1 MARAGATWASKGP
14 RKTSALIGKANSHF
28 GAQPWFL
35 CRTLP
40 VWLISVNSDILRKSF
55 FMTTVSNLGHALAIS
70 GGAPVRTDLFPPW
83 PALEEEEIEAA
94 AAVLRSGRVNY
105 WTGDE
110 GRAFEREFAA
120 FTGRKYAIALAN
132 GTVALELALYSLD
145 IGPGDE
151 VVVPSRTFIASAS
164 CAVMRGATP
173 VVADID
179 RDSSNLT
186 AETIKSVITSRTKAI
201 VAVHLAGWPC
211 DMESILELAHRH
223 RIAVIEDCAQAH
235 GARYRGRSV
244 GSFGEMAA
252 FSFCQDKNMTTGGE
266 GGMLLTND
274 RRLWNLGWSF
284 KDHGKSFEAVYE
296 RHHPPGYR
304 FLHESFG
311 TNWRLTEA
319 QSAIG
324 RVLLRKLP
332 GMVEKR
338 RRNAA
343 FLSEEFSRIP
353 ALRVV
358 TPPDYVWHAY
368 YKYDVY
374 IRPERLREGW
384 DRNRIQ
390 EAISA
395 EGIPCTAGTCS
406 EIYLEK
412 AFPESMRPR
421 HLLPV
426 ARELGETS
434 LMFKVHPTLSER
446 DLADTCM
453 AVSKIMQIASR
464 D

>member
-1 MARAGATWASKGP
+1 
-14 RKTSALIGKANSHF
+14 
-28 GAQPWFL
+28 
-35 CRTLP
+35 
-40 VWLISVNSDILRKSF
+40 
-55 FMTTVSNLGHALAIS
+55 MTTVSNLGHALAIS
-70 GGAPVRTDLFPPW
+70 GGAPVRTDQFPPW

-94 AAVLRSGRVNY
+94 VAVLRSGRVNY

-110 GRAFEREFAA
+110 GRAFEREFAD

-132 GTVALELALYSLD
+132 GTVALELALYCLG

-151 VVVPSRTFIASAS
+151 VIVPSKTFVATAS
-164 CAVMRGATP
+164 CAVMRGAIP

-179 RDSSNLT
+179 RDSGNLT
-186 AETIKSVITSRTKAI
+186 AETMKKVITSRTKA
-201 VAVHLAGWPC
+201 VVPVHLAGWPC
-211 DMESILELAHRH
+211 DMESILDLARRH

-235 GARYRGRSV
+235 GARYCGRPI

-266 GGMLLTND
+266 GGMLLTDD
-274 RRLWNLGWSF
+274 RRLWELGWSF

-296 RHHPPGYR
+296 RTHPQGYR

-319 QSAIG
+319 QSAMG

-332 GMVEKR
+332 DMVEKR

-343 FLSEEFSRIP
+343 YLSKEFSRIP
-353 ALRVV
+353 ALRLV
-358 TPPDYVWHAY
+358 TPPNNVWHSY
-368 YKYDVY
+368 YKYYVY
-374 IRPERLREGW
+374 LRPECLREGW
-384 DRNRIQ
+384 DRNRIL

-395 EGIPCTAGTCS
+395 EGVPCIEGTCS

-412 AFPESMRPR
+412 AFPESMRPAHR
-421 HLLPV
+421 LPV
-426 ARELGETS
+426 ARELSETS
-434 LMFKVHPTLSER
+434 LMFKVHPTLSES

-453 AVSKIMQIASR
+453 AVSKVMQIASR

>member
-1 MARAGATWASKGP
+1 
-14 RKTSALIGKANSHF
+14 L
-28 GAQPWFL
+28 AQLNEF
-35 CRTLP
+35 CYFEQEF
-40 VWLISVNSDILRKSF
+40 S
-55 FMTTVSNLGHALAIS
+55 MTTVSDLGQALAIS
-70 GGAPVRTDLFPPW
+70 GGTPVRTEIFPPW
-83 PALEEEEIEAA
+83 PAFEEEEIEAA

-110 GRAFEREFAA
+110 GRGFEREFAE
-120 FTGRKYAIALAN
+120 FTGCTYAIALAN
-132 GTVALELALYSLD
+132 GTVALELALYCLGV
-145 IGPGDE
+145 GPGDE
-151 VVVPSRTFIASAS
+151 VIVPSRTFIASAS

-186 AETIKSVITSRTKAI
+186 SETIERVITPRTKAI
-201 VAVHLAGWPC
+201 IAVHLAGWPC
-211 DMESILELAHRH
+211 DMDSILKFARS
-223 RIAVIEDCAQAH
+223 RGIFVIEDCAQAH
-235 GARYRGRSV
+235 GASYRGRPI
-244 GSFGEMAA
+244 GSFGDMAA

-266 GGMLLTND
+266 GGMLLAND
-274 RRLWNLGWSF
+274 RRLWELGWSF

-296 RHHPPGYR
+296 RQHPPGYR

-319 QSAIG
+319 QSAMG

-332 GMVEKR
+332 AMVEKR

-343 FLSEEFSRIP
+343 YLSREFARIP

-358 TPPDYVWHAY
+358 TPTDNVFHSY

-374 IRPERLREGW
+374 VRPEGLREGW

-395 EGIPCTAGTCS
+395 EGIPCMAGTCS

-412 AFPESMRPR
+412 AFPESMRPAHR
-421 HLLPV
+421 LPV

-434 LMFKVHPTLSER
+434 LMFKVHPTLTER

-453 AVSKIMQIASR
+453 AVSKVMQIASR

>member
-1 MARAGATWASKGP
+1 
-14 RKTSALIGKANSHF
+14 
-28 GAQPWFL
+28 
-35 CRTLP
+35 
-40 VWLISVNSDILRKSF
+40 
-55 FMTTVSNLGHALAIS
+55 MTTVSNLGHALAIS
-70 GGAPVRTDLFPPW
+70 GGAPVRTDQFPPW
-83 PALEEEEIEAA
+83 PAFEEEEIEAA

-110 GRAFEREFAA
+110 GRAFEREFAD

-132 GTVALELALYSLD
+132 GTVALELALYCLG

-173 VVADID
+173 VVADVD

-186 AETIKSVITSRTKAI
+186 AETIKRVITSRTKAI

-211 DMESILELAHRH
+211 DMESILELARRH
-223 RIAVIEDCAQAH
+223 RIAVVEDCAQAH
-235 GARYRGRSV
+235 GARYCGRPI
-244 GSFGEMAA
+244 GSFGDMAA

-274 RRLWNLGWSF
+274 RRLWELGWSF

-296 RHHPPGYR
+296 RDHPPGYR

-324 RVLLRKLP
+324 RVLLRKLT

-343 FLSEEFSRIP
+343 FLSKEFSTIP

-358 TPPDYVWHAY
+358 TPANSVWHSY
-368 YKYDVY
+368 YKYYVY
-374 IRPERLREGW
+374 VRPERLREGW
-384 DRNRIQ
+384 DRNRIL

-395 EGIPCTAGTCS
+395 EGVPCMEGTCS

-412 AFPESMRPR
+412 AFPESMRPPR
-421 HLLPV
+421 RLPV
-426 ARELGETS
+426 ARELSEAS

-446 DLADTCM
+446 DLADTCA
-453 AVSKIMQIASR
+453 AVSKVMQIASR

>member
-1 MARAGATWASKGP
+1 MS
-14 RKTSALIGKANSHF
+14 NSVSLKSSLLRRETCGVHDGIQF
-28 GAQPWFL
+28 SG
-35 CRTLP
+35 R
-40 VWLISVNSDILRKSF
+40 SRILADLNVFCYFEQEFS
-55 FMTTVSNLGHALAIS
+55 MTTVSDLGQALAIS
-70 GGAPVRTDLFPPW
+70 GGTPVRTEVFPPW
-83 PALEEEEIEAA
+83 PAFEEEEIEAA
-94 AAVLRSGRVNY
+94 AAILRSGRVNY

-110 GRAFEREFAA
+110 GRAFEREFAE
-120 FTGRKYAIALAN
+120 FTGCKYGIALAN
-132 GTVALELALYSLD
+132 GTVALELALYCLG

-186 AETIKSVITSRTKAI
+186 AATIERVITPRTKAI

-211 DMESILELAHRH
+211 DMDSILQLARG
-223 RIAVIEDCAQAH
+223 RGIAVIEDCAQAH
-235 GARYRGRSV
+235 GASYRGRPV
-244 GSFGEMAA
+244 GSFGDMAA

-274 RRLWNLGWSF
+274 RRLWELGWSF

-296 RHHPPGYR
+296 RSHPPGYR
-304 FLHESFG
+304 FVHESFG
-311 TNWRLTEA
+311 TNWRLTEV

-338 RRNAA
+338 RSNAA
-343 FLSEEFSRIP
+343 FLSEEFNRIP

-358 TPPDYVWHAY
+358 TPPENVFHSY

-374 IRPERLREGW
+374 EESERLRGGW
-384 DRNRIQ
+384 DRNRVQ
-390 EAISA
+390 EAISSVR
-395 EGIPCTAGTCS
+395 IPCMAGTCS

-412 AFPESMRPR
+412 AFPESMRPVR
-421 HLLPV
+421 RLPM

-434 LMFKVHPTLSER
+434 LMFKVHPTLTKR
-446 DLADTCM
+446 DLADTCT
-453 AVSKIMQIASR
+453 AVLKVMQIASR

>member
-1 MARAGATWASKGP
+1 MPTEVGA
-14 RKTSALIGKANSHF
+14 
-28 GAQPWFL
+28 
-35 CRTLP
+35 
-40 VWLISVNSDILRKSF
+40 SVQIVLNWITATNSDILSKSSS
-55 FMTTVSNLGHALAIS
+55 MTTVFNLEQALAVS
-70 GGAPVRTDLFPPW
+70 GGAPVRAEAFPAW
-83 PALEEEEIEAA
+83 PAFEEEEIQAA
-94 AAVLRSGRVNY
+94 ASVLRSGRINY

-110 GRAFEREFAA
+110 GRAFEREFAD
-120 FTGRKYAIALAN
+120 FTGCKYAIALAN
-132 GTVALELALYSLD
+132 GTVALELALYCLGV
-145 IGPGDE
+145 GPGDE
-151 VVVPSRTFIASAS
+151 VIVPSRTFIASAS

-179 RDSSNLT
+179 RNSSNLT
-186 AETIKSVITSRTKAI
+186 AGTIQSVMTPKTKAV

-211 DMESILELAHRH
+211 DMDSILELARS
-223 RIAVIEDCAQAH
+223 RGIFVVEDCAQAH
-235 GARYRGRSV
+235 GAGYRGKPI
-244 GSFGEMAA
+244 GSFGDMAA
-252 FSFCQDKNMTTGGE
+252 FSFCQDKNMSTGGE

-274 RRLWNLGWSF
+274 RKLWEMGWSF

-296 RHHPPGYR
+296 RQHPPGYR

-319 QSAIG
+319 QSAMG

-343 FLSEEFSRIP
+343 YLSEEFGRIP

-358 TPPDYVWHAY
+358 TPLDNVFHSY

-374 IRPERLREGW
+374 VRPERLRQGW

-395 EGIPCTAGTCS
+395 EGIPCMAGTCS

-412 AFPESMRPR
+412 AFPESMRPPR
-421 HLLPV
+421 RLPV
-426 ARELGETS
+426 AQELGETS
-434 LMFKVHPTLSER
+434 LMFKVHPTLEER
-446 DLADTCM
+446 DLADTCL
-453 AVSKIMQIASR
+453 AVSKVMQIAAR

>member
-1 MARAGATWASKGP
+1 MATA
-14 RKTSALIGKANSHF
+14 
-28 GAQPWFL
+28 
-35 CRTLP
+35 
-40 VWLISVNSDILRKSF
+40 
-55 FMTTVSNLGHALAIS
+55 SNLEYALAIN
-70 GGAPVRTDLFPPW
+70 GGAPVRTAPFPPW
-83 PALEEEEIEAA
+83 PVLEEEEIEAA
-94 AAVLRSGRVNY
+94 RAVLRSGRLNY
-105 WTGDE
+105 WTGNE
-110 GRAFEREFAA
+110 GRAFEREFAE

-132 GTVALELALYSLD
+132 GTVALELALHCLG

-173 VVADID
+173 IVADVD

-186 AETIKSVITSRTKAI
+186 ADTIQRVITSRTKAI

-211 DMESILELAHRH
+211 EMDPILKLARA
-223 RIAVIEDCAQAH
+223 RRVAVIEDCAQAH
-235 GARYRGRSV
+235 GAHYRGQPV
-244 GSFGEMAA
+244 GSFGDVAA

-266 GGMLLTND
+266 GGMLLMND
-274 RRLWNLGWSF
+274 SRMWELGWSF
-284 KDHGKSFEAVYE
+284 KDHGKSYEAVYE

-311 TNWRLTEA
+311 TNWRLTEM

-338 RRNAA
+338 RQNAA
-343 FLSEEFSRIP
+343 FLSEEFTRIP

-358 TPPDYVWHAY
+358 RPPDDVRHSY

-374 IRPERLREGW
+374 IRPECLREGW
-384 DRNRIQ
+384 NRNRIQ

-395 EGIPCTAGTCS
+395 EGIPCIAGTCS

-421 HLLPV
+421 CRLPV
-426 ARELGETS
+426 AREFGEVS
-434 LMFKVHPTLSER
+434 LMFKVHPTLSEK
-446 DLADTCM
+446 DLADTCN
-453 AVSKIMQIASR
+453 AVSKVMQLASR
-464 D
+464 

>member
-1 MARAGATWASKGP
+1 
-14 RKTSALIGKANSHF
+14 
-28 GAQPWFL
+28 
-35 CRTLP
+35 
-40 VWLISVNSDILRKSF
+40 
-55 FMTTVSNLGHALAIS
+55 MTTISNLGHALAIN
-70 GGAPVRTDLFPPW
+70 GGAPVRTDPFPPW
-83 PALEEEEIEAA
+83 PEFDEEAIQSA

-105 WTGDE
+105 WTGEE
-110 GRAFEREFAA
+110 GRAFEREFGD
-120 FTGRKYAIALAN
+120 FIGCKYAIALAN
-132 GTVALELALYSLD
+132 GTVALELALYCLG

-151 VVVPSRTFIASAS
+151 VIVPSRTFIATAS

-179 RDSSNLT
+179 RDSGNLT
-186 AETIKSVITSRTKAI
+186 AETIERVITPRTKAI
-201 VAVHLAGWPC
+201 IVVHLAGCPC
-211 DMESILELAHRH
+211 EMDSIVELART
-223 RIAVIEDCAQAH
+223 RGIAVIEDCAQAH

-244 GSFGEMAA
+244 GSFGKMSA

-274 RRLWNLGWSF
+274 RKLWELGWSF
-284 KDHGKSFEAVYE
+284 KDHGKSFDAVYE
-296 RHHPPGYR
+296 RSHPPGYR
-304 FLHESFG
+304 FVHESFG

-324 RVLLRKLP
+324 RVLLKKLP
-332 GMVEKR
+332 AMVEKR
-338 RRNAA
+338 RHNAVH
-343 FLSEEFSRIP
+343 LTVEFSRIP

-358 TPPDYVWHAY
+358 QPSEDFFHCY

-374 IRPERLREGW
+374 VRPQRLREGW
-384 DRNRIQ
+384 DRNRIV

-395 EGIPCTAGTCS
+395 EGIPCMAGTCS

-412 AFPESMRPR
+412 AFPVTMRPPHR
-421 HLLPV
+421 LPA

-453 AVSKIMQIASR
+453 AVSKVMRIASR